1 VTREQEVEA
10 AALMRLGQK
19 GDQTA
24 YASLLVLLTQVTRRF
39 VRARAGNALW
49 VDDVV
54 QETLLLIHD
63 ARHTYDTR
71 RSFAAWFYTIARHRL
86 IDEFRRAAR
95 RRAREVTTELLPEPA
110 IIAPDS
116 GERQRLEQALAQ
128 LPRRQRQI
136 ITAMKFDG
144 ESVRDV
150 AAHTGMTETA
160 VKVTAHRGYKLLRR
174 LLVSRGTN
182 D

>member
-1 VTREQEVEA
+1 VTDEQEHDYATLFVRALHGDEDAYEQCLTGLA
-10 AALMRLGQK
+10 AELR
-19 GDQTA
+19 A
-24 YASLLVLLTQVTRRF
+24 Y
-39 VRARAGNALW
+39 VRARAGDVPW

-71 RSFAAWFYTIARHRL
+71 RSFAAWFYAIARHRL

-110 IIAPDS
+110 SVAPDA
-116 GERQRLEQALAQ
+116 GEREGLEQALAR

-136 ITAMKFDG
+136 ITAMKFEG

-150 AAHTGMTETA
+150 AVRTGMTESA
-160 VKVTAHRGYKLLRR
+160 VKVTAHRGYKLLRQ
-174 LLVSRGTN
+174 LLGSRGSN